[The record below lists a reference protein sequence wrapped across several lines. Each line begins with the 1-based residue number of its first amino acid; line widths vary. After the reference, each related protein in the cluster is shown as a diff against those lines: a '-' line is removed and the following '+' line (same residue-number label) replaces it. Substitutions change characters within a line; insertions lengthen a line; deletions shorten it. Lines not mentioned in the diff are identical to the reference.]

1 MTFPFFA
8 PGFLNY
14 PPLKREEKA
23 TGMRTWGKKER
34 EWRGKSC
41 GEILRRS
48 GGQVCKP
55 PPTQPGPWSAGQ
67 LVSRCHWSGG
77 GAAGRVS
84 ERVKP
89 CCKCRNCCHN
99 KQLGQQLPPFLVVNA
114 TTAHAALV
122 QPDERRREPGPL
134 GGSLAL
140 GAGGGRPPMVGG
152 WPADGSRSGMVSGGR
167 GGRADAIRRN
177 RPPAVTP
184 PPLPLFPL
192 SIASGP
198 AGVLRAFLHLGK
210 AFEALRGCIWVYSN
224 QARPKE
230 TRPRA

>member
-1 MTFPFFA
+1 
-8 PGFLNY
+8 
-14 PPLKREEKA
+14 
-23 TGMRTWGKKER
+23 MRTWGEKEH

-84 ERVKP
+84 GRAKT
-89 CCKCRNCCHN
+89 CCKCLNCCHN

-122 QPDERRREPGPL
+122 QHDERRREPGPL
-134 GGSLAL
+134 PVL
-140 GAGGGRPPMVGG
+140 
-152 WPADGSRSGMVSGGR
+152 WPSVPVVVA
-167 GGRADAIRRN
+167 
-177 RPPAVTP
+177 
-184 PPLPLFPL
+184 
-192 SIASGP
+192 
-198 AGVLRAFLHLGK
+198 VLRWSAAGPLAVPGLAWSAVAVVADPMQSAGTDR
-210 AFEALRGCIWVYSN
+210 RG
-224 QARPKE
+224 
-230 TRPRA
+230 